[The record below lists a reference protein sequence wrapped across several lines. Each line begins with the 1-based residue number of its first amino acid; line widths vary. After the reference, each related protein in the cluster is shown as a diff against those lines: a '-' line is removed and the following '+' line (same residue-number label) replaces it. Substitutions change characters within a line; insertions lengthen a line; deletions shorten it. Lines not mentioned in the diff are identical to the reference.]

1 MTQAHKDP
9 VPVAGL
15 HLAKTTSQAEDS
27 LASDCVDILREGLR
41 GGTDVD
47 CGGVEDTLATTRELD
62 ELRRTEHEFLQ
73 SLAARIRESCPWV
86 NGKRGLAVTET
97 TIPPGWV
104 FSVYDMEGRPFEV
117 SLTYSDVWSIAL
129 TQRKAT
135 VSNFRKVLDRVTD
148 QLRDARAVYFRRRDA
163 LEVG

>member
-9 VPVAGL
+9 APVAGL
-15 HLAKTTSQAEDS
+15 HLAKTTSREADS
-27 LASDCVDILREGLR
+27 LASDVVDILHDGLR

-47 CGGVEDTLATTRELD
+47 CGGVEDTLITTRDAD

-73 SLAARIRESCPWV
+73 SLASRIREVCPWV

-97 TIPPGWV
+97 TIPPGWRFEV
-104 FSVYDMEGRPFEV
+104 FDNDGRPFDV
-117 SLTYSDVWSIAL
+117 SLTYSDVREIAL
-129 TQRKAT
+129 TQRRAT
-135 VSNFRKVLDRVTD
+135 VSNFRKVLDKVTD

-163 LEVG
+163 AELA